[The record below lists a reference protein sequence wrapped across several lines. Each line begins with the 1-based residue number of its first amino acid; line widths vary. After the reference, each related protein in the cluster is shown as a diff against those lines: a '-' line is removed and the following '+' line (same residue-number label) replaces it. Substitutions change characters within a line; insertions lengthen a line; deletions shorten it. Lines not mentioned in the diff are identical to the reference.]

1 MNIVATAFSA
11 TIAACLA
18 LAAPAAMAQATGN
31 LSEAEAP
38 EYPAVLPLRE
48 QAQLRDAWLAQR
60 LETVVPA
67 LMREQA
73 VDMWVLI
80 AREYAE
86 DPVVATMLDARSMHA
101 RRRTI
106 LVFFDPGD
114 GKPVERL
121 TVSRYGLA
129 GMFAPVWTPETQPD
143 QWKRLAEVIAE
154 RNPQKIALNVSGQT
168 ALADGLTHSQHEDF
182 IAALPE
188 ELRSRIVPA
197 GPLAIGWLETRIP
210 AELEIYPSI
219 VRLAHAII
227 AEGLSDKVITPGK
240 TTAEDVQWWMR
251 DKVSALGLKVWFHP
265 SLNIFRAGKTGE
277 LTDDAVIEPGDML
290 WTDFGITYLG
300 LNTDTQ
306 HLAYVLKPGEAD
318 APQGLKAGLAAAN
331 AVQDMLTAEFR
342 VGLTGNDLLAAARAR
357 AISSGYQ
364 PSIYSHPIGFH
375 GHGAGPAIGFWDNQD
390 GSPAGSYLVRASTA
404 WSIELAV
411 TNNVPEWGDQAVS
424 FRTEEDMVFDGEQ
437 VSYLDGRQSAF
448 HLIRGAAD
456 AVAEAPMPAPEEMP
470 TEPVADV
477 GEE

>member
-1 MNIVATAFSA
+1 MKYTTTALIA
-11 TIAACLA
+11 WIAAAGLMTIPVVAPHPALA
-18 LAAPAAMAQATGN
+18 LQPGNAAEADAPAF
-31 LSEAEAP
+31 
-38 EYPAVLPLRE
+38 PAILPLRE
-48 QAQLRDAWLAQR
+48 RATLRDAWLAER

-67 LMREQA
+67 LMREQGI
-73 VDMWVLI
+73 DMWVLI

-106 LVFFDPGD
+106 LVFFDPGE
-114 GKPVERL
+114 GQPVERL

-154 RNPQKIALNVSGQT
+154 RTPQRIALNVSAQT
-168 ALADGLTHSQHEDF
+168 ALADGLTHSQHEEF
-182 IAALPE
+182 TAALPE
-188 ELRSRIVPA
+188 DYRSRIVPA
-197 GPLAIGWLETRIP
+197 GPLAIGWLESRIP
-210 AELEIYPSI
+210 SEMQVYPSI
-219 VRLAHAII
+219 VRTAHAII
-227 AEGLSDKVITPGK
+227 AEALSDTVITPGK

-251 DKVSALGLKVWFHP
+251 DKVSALGLEVWFHP
-265 SLNIFRAGKTGE
+265 SLAIFRAGQSAE
-277 LTDDAVIEPGDML
+277 LTGDAVIQPGDML

-306 HLAYVLKPGEAD
+306 HLAYVLKPGETD

-390 GSPAGSYLVRASTA
+390 SSPAGRYLIRASTA

-424 FRTEEDMVFDGEQ
+424 FRTEEDMFFDGEQ
-437 VSYLDGRQSAF
+437 VSYLDGRQERF

-456 AVAEAPMPAPEEMP
+456 SV
-470 TEPVADV
+470 D
-477 GEE
+477 

>member
-1 MNIVATAFSA
+1 MKYTTTALIA
-11 TIAACLA
+11 WIAAAGLMTIPVVAPHPALA
-18 LAAPAAMAQATGN
+18 LQPGNAAEADAPAF
-31 LSEAEAP
+31 
-38 EYPAVLPLRE
+38 PAILPLRE
-48 QAQLRDAWLAQR
+48 RATLRDAWLAER

-67 LMREQA
+67 LMREQGI
-73 VDMWVLI
+73 DMWVLI

-106 LVFFDPGD
+106 LVFFDPGE
-114 GKPVERL
+114 GQPVERL

-154 RNPQKIALNVSGQT
+154 RNPQRIALNVSAQT
-168 ALADGLTHSQHEDF
+168 ALADGLTHSQHEEF

-188 ELRSRIVPA
+188 DYRSRIVPA
-197 GPLAIGWLETRIP
+197 GPLAIGWLESRIP
-210 AELEIYPSI
+210 SEMQVYPSI
-219 VRLAHAII
+219 VRTAHAII
-227 AEGLSDKVITPGK
+227 AEALSDTVITPGK

-251 DKVSALGLKVWFHP
+251 DKVSALGLEVWFHP
-265 SLNIFRAGKTGE
+265 SLAIFRAGQSAE
-277 LTDDAVIEPGDML
+277 LTGDAVIQPGDML

-306 HLAYVLKPGEAD
+306 HLAYVLKPGETD

-390 GSPAGSYLVRASTA
+390 SSPAGRYLIRASTA

-424 FRTEEDMVFDGEQ
+424 FRTEEDMFFDGEQ
-437 VSYLDGRQSAF
+437 VSYLDGRQERF

-456 AVAEAPMPAPEEMP
+456 SV
-470 TEPVADV
+470 D
-477 GEE
+477 